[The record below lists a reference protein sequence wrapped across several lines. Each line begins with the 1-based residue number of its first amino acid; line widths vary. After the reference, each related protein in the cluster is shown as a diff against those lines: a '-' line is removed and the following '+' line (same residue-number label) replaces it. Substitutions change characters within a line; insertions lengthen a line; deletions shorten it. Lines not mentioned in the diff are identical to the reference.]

1 MDDVEM
7 MDVDIVPS
15 SSGKRN
21 RSNRLESTPIK
32 GIIDRKGIKTKKSE
46 LLSVQGLSKS
56 TLKSPTKSC
65 QDKRSNHELKIAM
78 AKAANVSKVSER
90 KVLKAKRKAQPFQPK
105 SSLSSKSGHI
115 SDEPRVPDIHV
126 HSVPTVPMTIPS
138 SIESRTV
145 YYQSSPVYSSLA
157 EVRKPIKRPVPASAG
172 TMSTRYRPLTATV
185 SSPLIQSSLAQTP
198 IRSQL
203 IRSPLVQSPVSPPTE
218 IDSTDSEFQ
227 FSGDHHSGLQS
238 SGLQFSGFQFSGLQ
252 SSGFQSCVKRFYVL
266 DTNILI
272 HHLRGLKTAL
282 TRLSNHSSSI
292 RFIIPSIVLQELDS
306 MKDRMKES
314 RIIIHFIHDQFKIKS
329 LLSGDKIFIDTNIS
343 KDINIEVYNNDDRI
357 IKTCLEIRESQSRNY
372 ANEGILI
379 NERNYANEGIL
390 ITERNYANEETIEA
404 NEVVVKLI
412 SDDIN
417 LRNKAMNHEIL
428 AFSWNEIIVELKKMA
443 GEGGG
448 SRDVSNV
455 SRDVSNVSR
464 DVSNVSNEE
473 ELVRGKRMKS
483 DTSDSLAPSFH
494 ALRSQSPVVTSG
506 GNIPNQSSTYTNQQ
520 MAPNQPEIED
530 DPFKKWITFKYQSEG
545 TLRNFIR
552 YALHQLYDNLWNN
565 IFKIN
570 WSTFDLK
577 EALKVLLKGWQG
589 TFSDFFHRS
598 ESVKKNI
605 EMISLLLMDE
615 SNNYVQL
622 YQLTS
627 ELINIL
633 PKINSIDD
641 GEDKKKIDP
650 NERQEKNCYQDNLSS
665 SFIVT
670 GMDEG

>member
-7 MDVDIVPS
+7 MDVDVVPS

-32 GIIDRKGIKTKKSE
+32 AMIDRKTIKSKKSE

-90 KVLKAKRKAQPFQPK
+90 KVLKAKRKAQHFQPK
-105 SSLSSKSGHI
+105 SSLSSKSSHI

-126 HSVPTVPMTIPS
+126 PTVSITIPS

-145 YYQSSPVYSSLA
+145 YYQSSPVYSSLT
-157 EVRKPIKRPVPASAG
+157 EVRKPIKKPVPASAG
-172 TMSTRYRPLTATV
+172 TMSTRFRPLTATV
-185 SSPLIQSSLAQTP
+185 SSPPLIQSPLARTP

-203 IRSPLVQSPVSPPTE
+203 IQSPLAQFPVFSPTE
-218 IDSTDSEFQ
+218 IDSTDS
-227 FSGDHHSGLQS
+227 
-238 SGLQFSGFQFSGLQ
+238 GFQFSEFQSSEFQSSEFQSSEFQSSGFQSSGFQSSGFQ
-252 SSGFQSCVKRFYVL
+252 SSGFQSCVRRFYVL

-282 TRLSNHSSSI
+282 TRLSNYSSSI

-372 ANEGILI
+372 ANEGIST
-379 NERNYANEGIL
+379 NEKNYANEQ
-390 ITERNYANEETIEA
+390 TIEA
-404 NEVVVKLI
+404 NEVIVKLI

-455 SRDVSNVSR
+455 SRDASNVPRDASNVSK
-464 DVSNVSNEE
+464 EE
-473 ELVRGKRMKS
+473 ELVGGKRMKS

-494 ALRSQSPVVTSG
+494 TLRSQSPLVTSG

-520 MAPNQPEIED
+520 MAPNQPKIED
-530 DPFKKWITFKYQSEG
+530 DPFKKWITFKYESEG

-552 YALHQLYDNLWNN
+552 YALYQLYDNLWNN

-577 EALKVLLKGWQG
+577 EALKILLKGWQG

-605 EMISLLLMDE
+605 ETISLLLMDE
-615 SNNYVQL
+615 SNNYVEL

-633 PKINSIDD
+633 PKISSIDD
-641 GEDKKKIDP
+641 EDKKKIDQ

-665 SFIVT
+665 SSSIVT